1 MPAGLA
7 ELWQARDR
15 APAARLYAGGTDL
28 LVRRRQGL
36 EPAGDLIC
44 LERVAELRGV
54 GREGGRLRL
63 GAAASFRELL
73 AAPELRSGLPLLA
86 RALEVLGS
94 PQVRAMG
101 TLGGNLAT
109 ASPAGDSLPAL
120 YALGAEVELAS
131 AAGSRR
137 LPVGEFILGPG
148 RTALE
153 PGEVIAAVLAAPPA
167 GFGRQHYQKV
177 GQRRA
182 LAISIA
188 SLAALLEVEDGAV
201 RRARLAWGSLGPTV
215 VVSPEAEGLLAGRPL
230 TPEGLAP
237 AAEAA
242 RRAVAPITDLRASAE
257 HRRALA
263 GNLVLRLAHLP
274 AE

>member
-1 MPAGLA
+1 
-7 ELWQARDR
+7 
-15 APAARLYAGGTDL
+15 
-28 LVRRRQGL
+28 
-36 EPAGDLIC
+36 
-44 LERVAELRGV
+44 
-54 GREGGRLRL
+54 
-63 GAAASFRELL
+63 
-73 AAPELRSGLPLLA
+73 
-86 RALEVLGS
+86 
-94 PQVRAMG
+94 MG

-131 AAGSRR
+131 AAGWRR

-148 RTALE
+148 RTALR
-153 PGEVIAAVLAAPPA
+153 PGEVIAAVLAPA
-167 GFGRQHYQKV
+167 ARGFDRQHYQKV

-188 SLAALLEVEDGAV
+188 SLAALVQTEGGVV

-215 VVSPEAEGLLAGRPL
+215 VVSPRAEQLMAGRPL

-237 AAEAA
+237 AAEEA
-242 RRAVAPITDLRASAE
+242 RRAVAPISDLRAGAE

-274 AE
+274 AERSPSPA